1 MRTMAAFIVTVY
13 SRCIR
18 GMSGPRRR
26 GRRGRCFCAVA
37 VLFRLSLLCSLCC
50 DLGDRGSGA
59 GFVDDRL
66 VAGVGGDE
74 GAELDPSPQGWLSD
88 EQRGVMQ
95 VIVSRGSAK
104 ES

>member
-1 MRTMAAFIVTVY
+1 
-13 SRCIR
+13 
-18 GMSGPRRR
+18 MSGPRRG

-74 GAELDPSPQGWLSD
+74 GLDGEVVHRGKHCLSATASSRRAQCPQA
-88 EQRGVMQ
+88 
-95 VIVSRGSAK
+95 GSTIENEMA
-104 ES
+104 SLPHSGHRAQ